1 MNLFLG
7 EKGEKGEGMG
17 GDCPDSKTP
26 SPSSDPNSPSG
37 DSNNS
42 KGKQLKEFYNMNFQ
56 YASMHLYICLFL
68 IHCPL

>member
-1 MNLFLG
+1 MNLFSG

-42 KGKQLKEFYNMNFQ
+42 KGIVHDVQM
-56 YASMHLYICLFL
+56 I
-68 IHCPL
+68 